1 VREAQAE
8 LLIVHRAASG
18 ERPSMTTLV
27 ALATAPTSAQSPG
40 ATASVVKV
48 SSDCHMMLVA
58 RPYRLSC
65 ALHERSCGD
74 AAAFDQA
81 REASMQITHFIR
93 VVAFAIC
100 GAIATGAQAAD
111 ISGAGATFPF
121 PIYAKWADSY
131 KKETGNGLNYQSI
144 GSGAGIKQIRAKTV
158 TFGATDAPLEA
169 KDLDKDGLAQWPMVM
184 GGIVMVVNI
193 PGVKPGELVLDGP
206 TVAQIYMGKITKW
219 NDPAVKKLNP
229 KLDLPDLAIANIHR
243 ADGSGTTFNFTY
255 YLSSVSPDWSS
266 SIGKATT
273 VEWPSGIGA
282 KGNDGVA
289 NNVATTA
296 GAIGYVEFAYAEQ
309 NKLTYASMIN
319 QAGKTVQ
326 PTMDAFQAA
335 AANADWSAPG
345 FYQILANQPGDGSW
359 PMTAATFILM
369 YKTPVNVAASNDAL
383 QFFKWAYAK
392 GDKMAQD
399 LDYIPMPDKV
409 KNLVGAMWDKDIQQK

>member
-1 VREAQAE
+1 MFFKS
-8 LLIVHRAASG
+8 II
-18 ERPSMTTLV
+18 
-27 ALATAPTSAQSPG
+27 
-40 ATASVVKV
+40 
-48 SSDCHMMLVA
+48 
-58 RPYRLSC
+58 
-65 ALHERSCGD
+65 
-74 AAAFDQA
+74 AAAA
-81 REASMQITHFIR
+81 LI
-93 VVAFAIC
+93 
-100 GAIATGAQAAD
+100 GAITVACAAD

-131 KKETGNGLNYQSI
+131 KKDTGNGLNYQSI

-219 NDPAVKKLNP
+219 NDPAIKKLNP
-229 KLDLPDLAIANIHR
+229 SLNLPDLAIANIHR

-255 YLSSVSPDWSS
+255 YLSAVSPEWES

-289 NNVATTA
+289 NNVATTP

-309 NKLTYASMIN
+309 NKLTFTSMVN
-319 QAGKTVQ
+319 KAGKTVA
-326 PTMDAFQAA
+326 PTMGAFQAA
-335 AANADWSAPG
+335 AANANWSVPG
-345 FYQILANQPGDGSW
+345 FYQILADQPGDESW

-369 YKTPVNVAASNDAL
+369 YKKPANVAASNDAL
-383 QFFKWAYAK
+383 EFFKWAYEK

-399 LDYIPMPDKV
+399 LDYIPMPDNV
-409 KNLVGAMWDKDIQQK
+409 KKLVEAMWDKDIQQK

>member
-1 VREAQAE
+1 MFFKS
-8 LLIVHRAASG
+8 II
-18 ERPSMTTLV
+18 
-27 ALATAPTSAQSPG
+27 
-40 ATASVVKV
+40 
-48 SSDCHMMLVA
+48 
-58 RPYRLSC
+58 
-65 ALHERSCGD
+65 
-74 AAAFDQA
+74 AAAA
-81 REASMQITHFIR
+81 MI
-93 VVAFAIC
+93 
-100 GAIATGAQAAD
+100 GAITVACAAD

-131 KKETGNGLNYQSI
+131 KKDTGNGLNYQSI

-219 NDPAVKKLNP
+219 NDPAIKKLNP
-229 KLDLPDLAIANIHR
+229 SLNLPDLAIANIHR

-255 YLSSVSPDWSS
+255 YLSAVSPEWES

-289 NNVATTA
+289 NNVATTP

-309 NKLTYASMIN
+309 NKLTFTSMVN
-319 QAGKTVQ
+319 KAGKTVA

-335 AANADWSAPG
+335 AANANWSVPG
-345 FYQILANQPGDGSW
+345 FYQILADQPGDESW

-369 YKTPVNVAASNDAL
+369 YKKPANVAASNDAL
-383 QFFKWAYAK
+383 QFFKWAYEK
-392 GDKMAQD
+392 GDKMAQG
-399 LDYIPMPDKV
+399 LDYIPMPDNV
-409 KNLVGAMWDKDIQQK
+409 KKLVEAMWDKDIQQK